1 MDSLRAAIS
10 ETWDKQ
16 GKVGMTL
23 VCGAFAGIGGLTANS
38 VVPHFV
44 ASTAAQA
51 ILGGLIAGGA
61 VLVGVAIFTLI
72 NQIIR

>member
-1 MDSLRAAIS
+1 MASPRTAIS
-10 ETWDKQ
+10 ETWDEQ
-16 GKVGMTL
+16 GKVGMAL
-23 VCGAFAGIGGLTANS
+23 ICGASAGIGGLAANV

-61 VLVGVAIFTLI
+61 VLAGVAIFTLFY
-72 NQIIR
+72 QMVR